1 MTTGR
6 EWHLKDYKEKSDK
19 AFESIDDKLTD
30 TYGINISKDLDDIFE
45 YIEQLEK
52 RCEQMT
58 SGYITEAIYQR
69 EQLDISKNDK

>member
-1 MTTGR
+1 MKTNKLI
-6 EWHLKDYKEKSDK
+6 EEIKKKSDK

-30 TYGINISKDLDDIFE
+30 SYGINISEELDDIYE